1 MAIDIKAKT
10 EMLDK
15 VVSEFSAQL
24 EEYIKTMNKEI
35 GSINNSI
42 SILGE
47 GWQGSDY
54 SSFCDTMGERIAI
67 VNAEMDKCKKLKE
80 WLDNKAMEYRKMLD
94 ILSKAG
100 KR

>member
-15 VVSEFSAQL
+15 VVNEFSAQL
-24 EEYIKTMNKEI
+24 EDYIKTMNKEI
-35 GSINNSI
+35 ASINNSVN
-42 SILGE
+42 ILAE

-54 SSFCDTMGERIAI
+54 VAFCDTMGERIAS
-67 VNAEMDKCKKLKE
+67 VCDEMEKCKKLKE
-80 WLDNKAMEYRKMLD
+80 WLDNKALEYRKMLD